1 MIVSSMR
8 KSFRDLCETVIT
20 AALMFVVIHLVMQS
34 FQVSGMSMLPTL
46 DSGQRLLVNKF
57 LFASVG
63 DGNGGRRF
71 VFHGPERDDIVIFRS
86 KSESIGELVKRVVGL
101 PGDEI
106 DIKNGWV
113 FVNGHREDRASGST
127 KPGSTTYP
135 LTVPEDMY
143 FVLGDNRGRS
153 NDSREWGFVEI
164 KDLIGRAWFSYWP
177 LDQLKIFG

>member
-1 MIVSSMR
+1 M
-8 KSFRDLCETVIT
+8 CETVIT
-20 AALMFVVIHLVMQS
+20 AALMFVAIHVVVQS

-57 LFASVG
+57 LFANVG
-63 DGNGGRRF
+63 DGNGGRTF

-86 KSESIGELVKRVVGL
+86 KSQSVGELVKRVVGL

-106 DIKNGWV
+106 DIRDGWV
-113 FVNGHREDRASGST
+113 FVNGNREDRASGST
-127 KPGSTTYP
+127 KPGSTLYP

-177 LDQLKIFG
+177 LDRLKIFG